1 MNKQSTCAFH
11 STLCPKQLSA
21 VVLVARGFFRRL
33 LSAGGLGLSST
44 RLGGSKRGSI
54 PTDDGA
60 AMNNTDDSVDG
71 DEISTS

>member
-1 MNKQSTCAFH
+1 MY
-11 STLCPKQLSA
+11 PKQLSA
-21 VVLVARGFFRRL
+21 VVLVAHGFFRRL
-33 LSAGGLGLSST
+33 LGAGGIGLSST
-44 RLGGSKRGSI
+44 RLASSKRGSI